1 MLSRRLSLPILAAS
15 FAACHSSDPQQA
27 PPQPSDATSGPAAEA
42 AASPT
47 TRNPAPI
54 AMDFYSLKVRSLE
67 GQVVDLAQY
76 RGKVTLVV
84 NVASECGFTPQYAG
98 LQKLHAELKDRGF
111 AVLGFP
117 SNDFGKQEPG
127 TPTQIR
133 AFCTETYHVD
143 FPMFEKL
150 QTKAG
155 AGQSAVYELLGE
167 ASGRLPSWNSAYVVS
182 KDGSVRQFFDSKAT
196 EQGSGAIDSAM
207 KSGTRAM
214 RAARAYQGEVECEH
228 PRQELDAGVADPINR
243 RRHWPTVRANHQKSA
258 IRSC

>member
-1 MLSRRLSLPILAAS
+1 MPSRRLSLPILAAS

-27 PPQPSDATSGPAAEA
+27 PPPPDATAGAAA
-42 AASPT
+42 AASASPT
-47 TRNPAPI
+47 TRNPAPTT
-54 AMDFYSLKVRSLE
+54 MDFYSLQVRSLD

-98 LQKLHAELKDRGF
+98 LQKLHAELRDRGF

-127 TPTQIR
+127 TPAQIR

-155 AGQSAVYELLGE
+155 AGQSAVYELLGK
-167 ASGRLPSWNSAYVVS
+167 AGGRLPSWNFCKYVVG
-182 KDGSVRQFFDSKAT
+182 KDGSVRQFFDSKTTPESKALRD
-196 EQGSGAIDSAM
+196 AIDSAM
-207 KSGTRAM
+207 KSGAS
-214 RAARAYQGEVECEH
+214 
-228 PRQELDAGVADPINR
+228 DA
-243 RRHWPTVRANHQKSA
+243 KLK
-258 IRSC
+258 